1 MLKILCIGTEWFSK
15 NGGLSTF
22 NRLLCYSL
30 AKFCEVYCYVLDFSE
45 EEKDDA
51 KINGI
56 YLLKPV
62 IGNEPQA
69 GTNVLN
75 QNPIVSEK
83 TKFELII
90 GHDRITGP
98 NMQYIGQN
106 YYPAAKRI
114 LFIHTAPTEIEML
127 KPEQL
132 NNDMA
137 ERAEERETIQKHL
150 AKNSNLVVAVGPKLF
165 MEISAT
171 MAGITIKPEI
181 VRFDPGLYNLPEKIS
196 YEFSARSVLLETFMM
211 GRLED
216 FQLKGVDIAFRAMDL
231 VYRQWVLKTNGVN
244 IKPRIIIR
252 GGKEGSDRK
261 LIEKL
266 KEISQTS
273 NLQYII
279 RNYSP
284 DIEKINEEIKRCAI
298 TLMPSRAEGFGLVA
312 LEAMSLGR
320 PILVAENTG
329 LAFLLQEIAPNEYHH
344 WVISKDQEN
353 DGIEEW
359 AEKINFIL
367 KDRTAAGA
375 RLKKIVEIYASHTN
389 WDKSVSLLLSE
400 LGIQK
405 TPQEGLQVKS
415 FLCDIEE
422 LDNLDF
428 KKFSKMEAGNKLT
441 KAFFSL
447 PIIRR
452 FSIAEE
458 MGVIEEGESINNSNR
473 DSLSAIFFKRIYD
486 KSLLASLWSKLF
498 DETIEPNPFKNKNI

>member
-22 NRLLCYSL
+22 NRLLCYSF
-30 AKFCEVYCYVLDFSE
+30 AKSCDVYCYVKDFSE
-45 EEKDDA
+45 EEKNDA

-56 YLLKPV
+56 HLLKPV
-62 IGNEPQA
+62 IGKELQI
-69 GTNVLN
+69 GTDVLN
-75 QNPIVSEK
+75 QKPSVSEEI
-83 TKFELII
+83 KFDLIV
-90 GHDRITGP
+90 GHDRISGP
-98 NMQYIGQN
+98 NMQYIGN
-106 YYPAAKRI
+106 RYYPTAKKI
-114 LFIHTAPTEIEML
+114 LFIHTVPTEIEML

-137 ERAEERETIQKHL
+137 ARAEDRETIQKDL

-171 MAGITIKPEI
+171 LAGISIKPKI
-181 VRFDPGLYNLPEKIS
+181 VRFDPGLYNLPDKIS
-196 YEFSARSVLLETFMM
+196 YDFDSSSVLLETFMM

-216 FQLKGVDIAFRAMDL
+216 FQLKGVDIAYRAMEL
-231 VYRQWVLKTNGVN
+231 VYQQWDLKTNGVN

-252 GGKEGSDRK
+252 GGKEGSDRN
-261 LIEKL
+261 LIKKF
-266 KEISQTS
+266 KEISQSS

-320 PILVAENTG
+320 PFLVAENTG
-329 LAFLLQEIAPNEYHH
+329 LAFLLQEIAPHEYHH
-344 WVISKDQEN
+344 WVIKRDQEN
-353 DGIEEW
+353 DGIADW

-367 KDRTAAGA
+367 KDRVAAGV
-375 RLKKIVEIYASHTN
+375 RLKKIVEIYSRHTD
-389 WDKSVSLLLSE
+389 WEKAVGLLLSE

-405 TPQEGLQVKS
+405 DYQEGSQIVS
-415 FLCDIEE
+415 DYCEIESVDKIE
-422 LDNLDF
+422 ILN
-428 KKFSKMEAGNKLT
+428 FSKMEAGSKLT
-441 KAFFSL
+441 KAFFSVS
-447 PIIRR
+447 IIRR
-452 FSIAEE
+452 FKIAEE
-458 MGVIEEGESINNSNR
+458 LGVIEEGESISNTNR
-473 DSLSAIFFKRIYD
+473 DSLSAIFFKRIYN

-498 DETIEPNPFKNKNI
+498 DETIEPNPFKNKNV